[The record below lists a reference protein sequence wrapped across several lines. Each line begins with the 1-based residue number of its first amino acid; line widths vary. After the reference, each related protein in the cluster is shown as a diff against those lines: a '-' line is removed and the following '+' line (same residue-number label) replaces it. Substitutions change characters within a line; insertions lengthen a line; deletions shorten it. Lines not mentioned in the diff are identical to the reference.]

1 MENDNLPKNEET
13 NLVSEETNTVVSI
26 SQENENENGDVENT
40 KKAEK
45 VTKDKKSKGEVVISD
60 TVTITKKSDSNKSKK
75 MK

>member
-1 MENDNLPKNEET
+1 MENDSLLKNEEA

-45 VTKDKKSKGEVVISD
+45 YIVKAGMHSLLAYIFIKLK
-60 TVTITKKSDSNKSKK
+60 
-75 MK
+75 

>member
-40 KKAEK
+40 KKA
-45 VTKDKKSKGEVVISD
+45 
-60 TVTITKKSDSNKSKK
+60 
-75 MK
+75 